1 MTWSLFD
8 NYGRRKYLNT
18 GEVQS
23 LLQVAQNQPDNI
35 HAFCRLLA
43 ETGCRISEAL
53 ATTESRVDASTG
65 QIAFECLKKRRKGIF
80 RVVPISTSLADLLLS
95 LSSED
100 PDAPLWSWCRMT
112 GYRRVCELLTIAQ
125 VRGPQ
130 ATPKG
135 LRHGF
140 AVASLG
146 AGVPL
151 NLLQRWLGHAD
162 IRTTS
167 IYASASGPEERA
179 IAERVWKHFATSKR
193 GDGLGK
199 SHHAKGRLEIS
210 ASALAAARVQ
220 TSSSK
225 TARAS
230 SREMK

>member
-8 NYGRRKYLNT
+8 TYGRRKYLNT
-18 GEVQS
+18 AEIHS
-23 LLQVAQNQPDNI
+23 MLQAAQNQSDSV

-53 ATTESRVDASTG
+53 ATTRSRVDASTG
-65 QIAFECLKKRRKGIF
+65 QVAFECLKKRRRGIF
-80 RVVPISTSLADLLLS
+80 RVVPISIPLANLLLS
-95 LSSED
+95 LPSED

-112 GYRRVCELLTIAQ
+112 GYRRICELLAIAR

-179 IAERVWKHFATSKR
+179 IAERVWRHFAVPPRRNGRSR
-193 GDGLGK
+193 
-199 SHHAKGRLEIS
+199 SQHAPTTNWTLHQ
-210 ASALAAARVQ
+210 AL
-220 TSSSK
+220 
-225 TARAS
+225 
-230 SREMK
+230 